1 MALKSIRSI
10 LTLSFILILFSTLI
24 PTGSVQALSSH
35 FRTSRLPLMDT
46 FISQIKNGQADEL
59 RGVYIPEI
67 LAARVVQQPMRKN
80 EFISPRQGIAT
91 QFGLA
96 SQLGSTGLL
105 AHNYLA
111 GESFSLLEE
120 GQKFYLIYG
129 NGRTSAFVVT
139 EILNY
144 RALKPTSTS
153 SDFVDLENGGLMIAS
168 ELFSKIY
175 DRPGQ
180 VIFQTCISSEGN
192 RAWGRLF
199 VIAEPYSHKP

>member
-35 FRTSRLPLMDT
+35 FRTSRLPLLDT
-46 FISQIKNGQADEL
+46 FVSQVKNGQADEL
-59 RGVYIPEI
+59 RGVYIPEVF
-67 LAARVVQQPMRKN
+67 AARVVQQPTGKN
-80 EFISPRQGIAT
+80 EFVSPRQGIAT

-111 GESFSLLEE
+111 GESFSLLKE

-129 NGRTSAFVVT
+129 NGRTSAFVVK
-139 EILNY
+139 EILKY
-144 RALKPTSTS
+144 RALEPTSTS
-153 SDFVDLENGGLMIAS
+153 SDFVDLENSGLLTAS

-180 VIFQTCISSEGN
+180 VIFQTCISVEGN
-192 RAWGRLF
+192 RAGGRLF
-199 VIAEPYSHKP
+199 VIAGPYSNKP